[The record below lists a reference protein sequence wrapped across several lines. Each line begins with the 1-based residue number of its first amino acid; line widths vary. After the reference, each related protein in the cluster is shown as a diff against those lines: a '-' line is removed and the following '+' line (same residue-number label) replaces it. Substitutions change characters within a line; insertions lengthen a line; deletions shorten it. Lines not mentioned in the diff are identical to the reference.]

1 MRIGVSMTNFFD
13 TMTKQQAR
21 NVNSLVLAYVGDAV
35 HSLFVREKLAAT
47 HLKAGELHKI
57 ASNQVNAHAQ
67 SQIAE
72 RLLPHLTEEEKD
84 VLMRGRNSKNTHV
97 AKNQTQRDYK
107 LATGLEAVL
116 GYLYLIGDLDR
127 IKYLLQLVENNDEN

>member
-1 MRIGVSMTNFFD
+1 MNFFA
-13 TMTKQQAR
+13 TMTKQQAK

-35 HSLFVREKLAAT
+35 HSLFVREKLVAT
-47 HLKAGELHKI
+47 RLKAGDLHKI
-57 ASNQVNAHAQ
+57 ASAEVNAHAQ
-67 SQIAE
+67 SVLAE
-72 RLLPHLTEEEKD
+72 TLLQHLTEEEKD
-84 VLMRGRNSKNTHV
+84 VFMRGRNSKNSHV

-127 IKYLLQLVENNDEN
+127 IKQLLELVENKDEN